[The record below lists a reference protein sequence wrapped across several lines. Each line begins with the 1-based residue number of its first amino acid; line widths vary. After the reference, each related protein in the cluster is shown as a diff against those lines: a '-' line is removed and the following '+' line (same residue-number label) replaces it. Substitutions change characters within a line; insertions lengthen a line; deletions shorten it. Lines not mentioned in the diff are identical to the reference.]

1 MYCVTRRGLIKYEL
15 DSAPA
20 ILRKCELNDR
30 VSIWS
35 PDPHNFLYTAKTVTA
50 AAVITTVSPNFFK
63 VFQLL

>member
-30 VSIWS
+30 VSIS
-35 PDPHNFLYTAKTVTA
+35 LGGEGEESAIK
-50 AAVITTVSPNFFK
+50 
-63 VFQLL
+63 QLSKIGLVLTELAPEMD